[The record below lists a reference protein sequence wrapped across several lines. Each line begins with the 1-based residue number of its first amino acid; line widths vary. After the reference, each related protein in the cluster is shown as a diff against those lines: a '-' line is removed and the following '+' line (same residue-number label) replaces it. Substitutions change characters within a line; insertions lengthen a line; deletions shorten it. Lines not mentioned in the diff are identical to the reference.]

1 MEDRMQRDLILKSY
15 FSKYLLEIKGVKQST
30 VNHYLD
36 ALNNISRRL
45 VNKGLIDKNIYEI
58 KDIDHLHS
66 VRDILYSDDDFVSM
80 NKRGN
85 HMYTAGMNNYCKFA
99 AGEGL
104 GSVSEKIA
112 TLDMPL
118 NPEGIL
124 TVERNLPKRSNILR
138 AQALII
144 ANYQCEMDE
153 THESFIAENTK
164 RLYMEGHHAI
174 PMSLQKNF
182 EYSLDIY
189 ANLVCLC
196 PICHRRIHYGL
207 KEDRKDML
215 RHIYNDRG
223 ERLANSGINITE
235 NEFISLVNE

>member
-1 MEDRMQRDLILKSY
+1 MT
-15 FSKYLLEIKGVKQST
+15 EIKGVKQST

-45 VNKGLIDKNIYEI
+45 VDKGLVENNIYEI
-58 KDIDHLHS
+58 KDINHLYS

-85 HMYTAGMNNYCKFA
+85 HMYTAGLNNYCRFA

-104 GSVSEKIA
+104 DSASERII

-118 NPEGIL
+118 DPEGTMI
-124 TVERNLPKRSNILR
+124 VERNLPKRSNILR
-138 AQALII
+138 TQALII
-144 ANYQCEMDE
+144 ANYQCEIDD
-153 THESFIAENTK
+153 THESFIAEKTK
-164 RLYMEGHHAI
+164 RSYMEGHHAI
-174 PMSLQKNF
+174 PMSLQKGF
-182 EYSLDIY
+182 EHSLDVY
-189 ANLVCLC
+189 ANLICLC

-223 ERLANSGINITE
+223 ERLAKSGIMITE
-235 NEFISLVNE
+235 NEFISIANEC